1 MKESYNIS
9 MLFKMFKKFEK
20 VVQGWKNWEKW
31 AKIAVPE
38 SPIIYYS
45 RLFIPSCTRSIRG
58 YICTCTTITFSQ
70 TSPVFF
76 FFTCLQYQSF
86 ENNVGKGEIARYE
99 QFLLYPTMFS
109 THFENCLPFSSNLKL

>member
-38 SPIIYYS
+38 SPIIYY
-45 RLFIPSCTRSIRG
+45 
-58 YICTCTTITFSQ
+58 
-70 TSPVFF
+70 
-76 FFTCLQYQSF
+76 CLV
-86 ENNVGKGEIARYE
+86 N
-99 QFLLYPTMFS
+99 
-109 THFENCLPFSSNLKL
+109 